1 LQSWKCLVLTVS
13 TFLIVAPTR
22 QKKVPKQSKKM
33 VYTKK
38 IEVING
44 RKDNKEILT
53 FIDQGWEKKSSIK
66 KGGALWQIDVS
77 QEISSVCYL
86 YFTYSPAAVSNPQ
99 KSVLRKTHSAVT
111 WNNGLH
117 GWSWINIVCSG
128 YEKEMSQTF

>member
-1 LQSWKCLVLTVS
+1 VLTVS

-53 FIDQGWEKKSSIK
+53 FIDQG
-66 KGGALWQIDVS
+66 
-77 QEISSVCYL
+77 
-86 YFTYSPAAVSNPQ
+86 
-99 KSVLRKTHSAVT
+99 
-111 WNNGLH
+111 
-117 GWSWINIVCSG
+117 
-128 YEKEMSQTF
+128 